1 MKLLKLEI
9 GDLTKE
15 KQFRSL
21 HSGFKVEFHSLDN
34 KGIKAMEAFSPF
46 CFDGLN
52 GSGKSNVLEAL
63 AAIFYHLECC
73 VAKFKPKTFEKYFRP
88 DECNPDAFTLEYLIG
103 QHNTKPY
110 ALAYFDKI
118 TISKKIGEA
127 PIMTRQSFPFSEK
140 EELIP
145 VSLEPRFDTTF
156 PQSAE
161 GKSYL
166 PDILVGYSSGENE
179 ILSLPFRKSRLIN
192 FDKYKEDCNK
202 GYKYEEPENSLIY
215 IDAQMSQAVLL
226 ACLLYEDEETLKP
239 LRKELG
245 IVGLRSFR
253 MNLNAMGLKLSK
265 EGYIT
270 SVPILD
276 HISEEI
282 EILKKCS
289 TTWHQSEIL
298 LKDEFGGP
306 FFILTFDFFV
316 DANTKKIFKQYFTTS
331 FDLFRFFQVLYE
343 LNSNVISESIKE
355 EVYKSKGFYTDGKLP
370 EGSPDENVFYFLDYL
385 ILKEIEGEKKPKPLL
400 LREFSDGEHQFL
412 HTMGIC
418 LMLKDRKSILLLDEP
433 ETHFNP
439 SWRAK
444 FIKILDDSIK
454 AGNNKEYAN
463 GSFNVHLLKDILLT
477 SHSPFIISD
486 CMPNNVIIFDR
497 NKETEKIQA
506 RKASEL
512 DFNTYGSSIE
522 IILDEL
528 FNYNQS
534 IGDYSNEILKSIDFE
549 AIRTKED
556 VTNTKRLFR
565 HLGDSIEKDIVLS
578 RLNQILPPDDD
589 DGLEDSNN
597 PIELGPAPNI
607 PIDLENSEPFE
618 RFRAAKEK
626 LIKLLEQEQQSLE
639 KNA

>member
-9 GDLTKE
+9 GHLPKE

-21 HSGFKVEFHSLDN
+21 HAGFKVEFHSMDT
-34 KGIKAMEAFSPF
+34 KGVKAMESFSPF
-46 CFDGLN
+46 CFAGLN

-63 AAIFYHLECC
+63 ASIFYHLESC
-73 VAKFKPKTFEKYFRP
+73 VAKFKPKTFATHFRP
-88 DECNPDAFTLEYLIG
+88 NECNLDAFTLEYLIG
-103 QHNTKPY
+103 QHNSKPY

-118 TISKKIGEA
+118 IIKKEMGKA
-127 PIMTRQSFPFSEK
+127 PLMWRQSFPFTK
-140 EELIP
+140 EQKLIS
-145 VSLEPRFDTTF
+145 VSLEPKTDLRE
-156 PQSAE
+156 PQAAE
-161 GKSYL
+161 GKEYL
-166 PDILVGYSSGENE
+166 PQIIVGYSSGENE

-192 FDKYKEDCNK
+192 FDKYREDYIK

-215 IDAQMSQAVLL
+215 IDAEMSQAVLL

-253 MNLNAMGLKLSK
+253 MNLNVQGLMTDYD
-265 EGYIT
+265 GDRNT
-270 SVPILD
+270 HVPILQ
-276 HISEEI
+276 HIPDII
-282 EILKKCS
+282 EDLKKCS
-289 TTWHQSEIL
+289 SSWQEFKHESKAINDNLFSVLIL
-298 LKDEFGGP
+298 
-306 FFILTFDFFV
+306 DFFV
-316 DANTKKIFKQYFTTS
+316 DEKTKRAFKEHFPTS

-385 ILKEIEGEKKPKPLL
+385 ILKDIEGEAEPKPLL

-454 AGNNKEYAN
+454 AGNNKEYPN
-463 GSFNVHLLKDILLT
+463 GSFNVHSLKDILLT

-486 CMPNNVIIFDR
+486 CMPDNVLFFSR
-497 NKETEKIQA
+497 NQKTKLVEAK
-506 RKASEL
+506 KASEL
-512 DFNTYGSSIE
+512 GLKTYGSSVDYILKNFFKTNLISNKSFE
-522 IILDEL
+522 ELKGIIDHGTIDEL
-528 FNYNQS
+528 RKAV
-534 IGDYSNEILKSIDFE
+534 EDFGE
-549 AIRTKED
+549 SSEKQF
-556 VTNTKRLFR
+556 LFR
-565 HLGDSIEKDIVLS
+565 KIYEKME
-578 RLNQILPPDDD
+578 NKDDNKT
-589 DGLEDSNN
+589 S
-597 PIELGPAPNI
+597 
-607 PIDLENSEPFE
+607 
-618 RFRAAKEK
+618 
-626 LIKLLEQEQQSLE
+626 
-639 KNA
+639 

>member
-9 GDLTKE
+9 GDLPKE

-21 HSGFKVEFHSLDN
+21 HAGFKVEFHSLDT
-34 KGIKAMEAFSPF
+34 KGIKAMESFSPF
-46 CFDGLN
+46 CFAGLN
-52 GSGKSNVLEAL
+52 GSGKSNVLEVL

-73 VAKFKPKTFEKYFRP
+73 VAKFKPKTFAAHFRP
-88 DECNPDAFTLEYLIG
+88 NECNPDAFTLEYLIG
-103 QHNTKPY
+103 QHNSKPY
-110 ALAYFDKI
+110 ALVYFDKI
-118 TISKKIGEA
+118 IIKKEKDKA
-127 PIMTRQSFPFSEK
+127 PLMWRQIYPFTK
-140 EELIP
+140 EQELIP
-145 VSLEPRFDTTF
+145 VSLEPKTDLRAH
-156 PQSAE
+156 QAAE
-161 GKSYL
+161 GKEYL
-166 PDILVGYSSGENE
+166 PQIIVGYSSGENE

-192 FDKYKEDCNK
+192 FDKYREDYIK

-215 IDAQMSQAVLL
+215 IDAEMSQAVLL

-253 MNLNAMGLKLSK
+253 MNLNVQGLLTDY
-265 EGYIT
+265 EGDRST
-270 SVPILD
+270 HVPILQ
-276 HISEEI
+276 HIPGII
-282 EILKKCS
+282 EDLKKCS
-289 TTWHQSEIL
+289 SCWQ
-298 LKDEFGGP
+298 EFKQEEKSINDNL
-306 FFILTFDFFV
+306 FSILTLDFFV
-316 DANTKKIFKQYFTTS
+316 DEKTKLAFKAHFPTS
-331 FDLFRFFQVLYE
+331 FELFRFFQVLYE

-385 ILKEIEGEKKPKPLL
+385 ILKDIKGEAEPKPLL

-454 AGNNKEYAN
+454 AGNNKVHTN
-463 GSFNVHLLKDILLT
+463 GSFNVHSLKDILLT

-486 CMPNNVIIFDR
+486 CMPNNVIFFDR
-497 NKETEKIQA
+497 DTETKKIQA

-512 DFNTYGSSIE
+512 GFNTYGTSVE

-528 FNYNQS
+528 FDYNQS
-534 IGDYSNEILKSIDFE
+534 IGDSSNEVLKQIDFQS
-549 AIRTKED
+549 IKSKED
-556 VTNTKRLFR
+556 VEKTKKLFS
-565 HLGDSIEKDIVLS
+565 HLGESIEKDLVLA
-578 RLNQILPPDDD
+578 RLNQLKFT
-589 DGLEDSNN
+589 E
-597 PIELGPAPNI
+597 
-607 PIDLENSEPFE
+607 
-618 RFRAAKEK
+618 
-626 LIKLLEQEQQSLE
+626 
-639 KNA
+639 

>member
-9 GDLTKE
+9 GDLPKE

-21 HSGFKVEFHSLDN
+21 HAGFKVEFHSLDT
-34 KGIKAMEAFSPF
+34 KGINAMHSFSPF
-46 CFDGLN
+46 CFAGLN

-63 AAIFYHLECC
+63 SAIFFHLESC
-73 VAKFKPKTFEKYFRP
+73 VAKFKPKSFATHFRP
-88 DECNPDAFTLEYLIG
+88 NECNPDAFTLEYLIG
-103 QHNTKPY
+103 QHNSKPY
-110 ALAYFDKI
+110 ALAYFERI
-118 TISKKIGEA
+118 IIKKEMGKA
-127 PIMTRQSFPFSEK
+127 PLMWRQGFPFTK
-140 EELIP
+140 EQELIP
-145 VSLEPRFDTTF
+145 VSLEPKIDLRE

-161 GKSYL
+161 GKEYL
-166 PDILVGYSSGENE
+166 PQIIVGYSSGENE

-192 FDKYKEDCNK
+192 FDKYREDYIK

-215 IDAQMSQAVLL
+215 IDAEMSQAVLL

-239 LRKELG
+239 LKKELG

-253 MNLNAMGLKLSK
+253 MNINNQIIYSTDYQKEMPVLEHLIEEIEKLKKCCSCWNIVNEFL
-265 EGYIT
+265 G
-270 SVPILD
+270 D
-276 HISEEI
+276 DNDEEI
-282 EILKKCS
+282 EILS
-289 TTWHQSEIL
+289 L
-298 LKDEFGGP
+298 
-306 FFILTFDFFV
+306 DFLV
-316 DANTKKIFKQYFTTS
+316 DKTTKKAFSSHFQNS

-343 LNSNVISESIKE
+343 LNAIHISESIKE

-385 ILKEIEGEKKPKPLL
+385 ILKDIEGETEPKALL

-454 AGNNKEYAN
+454 AGNNKEYPN
-463 GSFNVHLLKDILLT
+463 GSFNVHSLKDILLT

-486 CMPNNVIIFDR
+486 CMPNNVVFFDR
-497 NKETEKIQA
+497 NPETKKIQA

-512 DFNTYGSSIE
+512 GFNTYGTSVE

-528 FNYNQS
+528 FDYNQS
-534 IGDYSNEILKSIDFE
+534 IGDLSNEILKQIDFQSIKSNE
-549 AIRTKED
+549 DIERTK
-556 VTNTKRLFR
+556 KLFS
-565 HLGDSIEKDIVLS
+565 HLGESIEKDLVLA
-578 RLNQILPPDDD
+578 RLNQIKFT
-589 DGLEDSNN
+589 
-597 PIELGPAPNI
+597 I
-607 PIDLENSEPFE
+607 
-618 RFRAAKEK
+618 
-626 LIKLLEQEQQSLE
+626 
-639 KNA
+639 

>member
-9 GDLTKE
+9 GDLPKE

-21 HSGFKVEFHSLDN
+21 HAGFKVEFHSLDT
-34 KGIKAMEAFSPF
+34 KGIKAMESFSPF
-46 CFDGLN
+46 CFAGLN

-63 AAIFYHLECC
+63 SAIFFHLESC
-73 VAKFKPKTFEKYFRP
+73 VAKFKPKSFATHFRAN
-88 DECNPDAFTLEYLIG
+88 ECNPDAFTLEYLIG
-103 QHNTKPY
+103 QHNSKPY

-118 TISKKIGEA
+118 IIKKEMGKA
-127 PIMTRQSFPFSEK
+127 PLMWRQSFPFSK
-140 EELIP
+140 EQELIQ
-145 VSLEPRFDTTF
+145 VSLEPKTDLRE
-156 PQSAE
+156 PQAAE
-161 GKSYL
+161 GKEYL
-166 PDILVGYSSGENE
+166 PQIIVGYSSGENE

-192 FDKYKEDCNK
+192 FDKYREDYIK

-215 IDAQMSQAVLL
+215 IDAEMSQAVLL

-253 MNLNAMGLKLSK
+253 MNLNVQSLFINKKGN
-265 EGYIT
+265 ETTY
-270 SVPILD
+270 VPILQ
-276 HISEEI
+276 HIPDLI
-282 EILKKCS
+282 DNLKKCAS
-289 TTWHQSEIL
+289 SWQE
-298 LKDEFGGP
+298 LKEVKLNNDKR
-306 FFILTFDFFV
+306 IDNVLVLDFFV
-316 DANTKKIFKQYFTTS
+316 DEKTKQAFKAHFTTS

-385 ILKEIEGEKKPKPLL
+385 ILKDIEGEAEPKSLL

-454 AGNNKEYAN
+454 AGNKKEHPN
-463 GSFNVHLLKDILLT
+463 GSFNVHSLKDILLT

-486 CMPNNVIIFDR
+486 CMPNNVIFFDR
-497 NKETEKIQA
+497 NKDTKKIQA

-512 DFNTYGSSIE
+512 GFNTYGTSVE

-528 FNYNQS
+528 FDYNQS
-534 IGDYSNEILKSIDFE
+534 IGDLSNEILKQIDFQS
-549 AIRTKED
+549 IKSKED
-556 VTNTKRLFR
+556 IEKTKKLFS
-565 HLGDSIEKDIVLS
+565 HLGESIEKDLVLA
-578 RLNQILPPDDD
+578 RLNQIK
-589 DGLEDSNN
+589 
-597 PIELGPAPNI
+597 
-607 PIDLENSEPFE
+607 FTT
-618 RFRAAKEK
+618 
-626 LIKLLEQEQQSLE
+626 
-639 KNA
+639 